1 MDVLKFLSD
10 AEKSPWGTELSKD
23 QILAMG
29 AVFRQIEER
38 NSQLRVELEQVK
50 KVAND
55 QAQLAAT
62 LKNVVFQLHQATYNA
77 YWAEGERESALAAV
91 FDSYPMLREWL
102 VEVSE

>member
-10 AEKSPWGTELSKD
+10 AEKSPWGTDLSKD

-50 KVAND
+50 RVAND
-55 QAQLAAT
+55 QAQLAAQLQKELDE
-62 LKNVVFQLHQATYNA
+62 LKKAIIWYDDA
-77 YWAEGERESALAAV
+77 DSASECRRAQSHMMGLARKV
-91 FDSYPMLREWL
+91 TK
-102 VEVSE
+102 